1 MLSSFRFLVNDS
13 LAFLLLLIL
22 LASVFSHFIVFHL
35 LEFFLRHSSYFPQP
49 KSKVKPPKKK
59 KKHRAPN
66 QWDLDF
72 GNGPWIKV
80 ESLDR
85 EHLLFCLLLN
95 RIFNFHFHPGSLLV
109 EECQHLW
116 FKKEE
121 SKEKKDRKAKMI
133 PINAIPLRTVYL

>member
-1 MLSSFRFLVNDS
+1 MTLWPFSYFLYCWPLYFLTSLSSIYWNFSWDTLHIFLSPS
-13 LAFLLLLIL
+13 LRWN
-22 LASVFSHFIVFHL
+22 H
-35 LEFFLRHSSYFPQP
+35 Q
-49 KSKVKPPKKK
+49 KKK